1 MRKKLKSP
9 TYIGILVFLALLFFI
24 APIDTDLGWHLR
36 YGEHFLN
43 TGKFMRTNEL
53 TYLVPGYLWPNSY
66 TLYQI
71 LTTMIYKYVGLIG
84 LSIAYSVL
92 MVITFI
98 GYDHINPKF
107 TRVNFLLFLFI
118 SLFGWKVLHL
128 GFRAQVFTIS
138 FLVLIYYL
146 LKHAKP
152 KTLAILSLPIFAI
165 WVNLHGGYILGLIV
179 LGFAV
184 IDPLINKDKE
194 RSTYLSIA
202 IVLGFIGTL
211 INPYTYKVYEEAF
224 RHMQVPMHTLIA
236 EWVRPTPIYAIL
248 TVILGLLAIFAQFK
262 YKSKEKAF
270 WGLNLA
276 TFSYLA
282 LEARRN
288 LPEFILAF
296 TLSLYEPF
304 KKQFDKI
311 ESNQAVQL
319 IVTLVLMTGIPFLLF
334 TSSSTNYKLTSSQDY
349 YCQNGILPLPCD
361 AIGYIKD
368 NDIEGQNV
376 YSSYEW
382 GGYLSW
388 QLPQYNFFVDGR
400 TPAWP
405 TNEDKS
411 PYTIY
416 LEIIQ
421 ARVGYQER
429 LDGYGTDWLLIGKG
443 TFLDLELQENED
455 SPWKEQYRD
464 DIAVIYIKS

>member
-9 TYIGILVFLALLFFI
+9 TYIGILIFLALLFFI

-43 TGKFMRTNEL
+43 TGNFMRTNEL

-71 LTTMIYKYVGLIG
+71 MVTVIYKYVGLIG
-84 LSIAYSVL
+84 LGIAYSLL

-98 GYDHINPKF
+98 GYDLINPKF
-107 TRVNFLLFLFI
+107 TRVNFILFLFI
-118 SLFGWKVLHL
+118 SLFSWIVLHL

-152 KTLAILSLPIFAI
+152 KTLAILSLPIFAL
-165 WVNLHGGYILGLIV
+165 WVNFHGGYILGLIV

-184 IDPLINKDKE
+184 FDSLIKKEKE
-194 RSTYLSIA
+194 RSIFLSAA

-211 INPYTYKVYEEAF
+211 INPYGFKVYEEAL

-248 TVILGLLAIFAQFK
+248 TVILGLSGIFAQFK

-288 LPEFILAF
+288 LPEFVLAF

-304 KKQFDKI
+304 KKYI
-311 ESNQAVQL
+311 ENIEKNQAAHLVVNL
-319 IVTLVLMTGIPFLLF
+319 ILLVGIPFLLF
-334 TSSSTNYKLTSSQDY
+334 TSFSNNYKLTSSQEY

-361 AIGYIKD
+361 AINYIKD
-368 NDIEGQNV
+368 KNIDGQNV

-388 QLPQYNFFVDGR
+388 QLPQYKFFVDGR

-421 ARVGYQER
+421 ARDGYQER
-429 LDGYGTDWLLIGKG
+429 LDEYGTNWLLIGKG
-443 TFLDLELQENED
+443 TFLDIELQENED
-455 SPWKEQYRD
+455 SPWEERYRD
-464 DIAVIYIKS
+464 DIAVIYIKP